1 MTTSFSDK
9 TEVFADLYFNFQQ
22 EDATPKALVFREIKS
37 FISNVFNQ
45 PSLEGM
51 VDYYCDTIVGRV
63 QVSEHFN
70 RDKYAK
76 RIESNLD
83 PLFRFY
89 QELDITER
97 KVFLA
102 MLTELTKINLKLN
115 DVLNRLDAMQIAF
128 LLRENE
134 YDIYVPRLIDNFIF
148 LSTEK
153 KTKGF
158 LYKSLAIEKRKLNSM
173 GRWGDKADIEFDEHG
188 SSAEDGFTSI
198 HIIRRKSRK
207 VSLEKRLDWGAAQIL
222 DIRSKF
228 LEKYSG
234 LYKTL
239 SQ

>member
-1 MTTSFSDK
+1 MTNSFSEK
-9 TEVFADLYFNFQQ
+9 TEVLADLYFIFQS
-22 EDATPKALVFREIKS
+22 EVETPKAVVFREIKN
-37 FISNVFNQ
+37 FIFNVFNQ

-134 YDIYVPRLIDNFIF
+134 YDIYVPRLIDNFIY

-153 KTKGF
+153 KNERF
-158 LYKSLAIEKRKLNSM
+158 FI
-173 GRWGDKADIEFDEHG
+173 
-188 SSAEDGFTSI
+188 
-198 HIIRRKSRK
+198 
-207 VSLEKRLDWGAAQIL
+207 
-222 DIRSKF
+222 
-228 LEKYSG
+228 
-234 LYKTL
+234 
-239 SQ
+239 

>member
-1 MTTSFSDK
+1 MTNSFSDK
-9 TEVFADLYFNFQQ
+9 TEVFADLYFLFQQ
-22 EDATPKALVFREIKS
+22 ENETPKAVVFREIKN

-89 QELDITER
+89 QELDKTER

-102 MLTELTKINLKLN
+102 MLTELTRINLKLN

-153 KTKGF
+153 KTKGY
-158 LYKSLAIEKRKLNSM
+158 LYQLLAIEKRELNSF
-173 GRWGDKADIEFDEHG
+173 GYWGEKEHIEFDELE
-188 SSAEDGFTSI
+188 SKVDDDFTSI
-198 HIIRRKSRK
+198 HVVRRRAKRVK
-207 VSLEKRLDWGAAQIL
+207 LEKRLEWGAKQIL

-228 LEKYSG
+228 LKKYNG
-234 LYKTL
+234 LYKEMAL
-239 SQ
+239 